1 MMEQGEDADNYIN
14 RVANLV
20 DELNE
25 N

>member
-1 MMEQGEDADNYIN
+1 MEQGEDADNYIN